1 MSTQSNI
8 EWTEATWNPVTGC
21 DKISPGC
28 KHCYAE
34 RLPWSPNIW
43 MGVSIESPKY
53 LYRADDLRLVPSV
66 VRFLSLEPLLESLP
80 GLDVTG
86 IDWVIVGGES
96 GPGCRPM
103 EIGR

>member
-34 RLPWSPNIW
+34 RLS
-43 MGVSIESPKY
+43 
-53 LYRADDLRLVPSV
+53 LRLMKMPNP
-66 VRFLSLEPLLESLP
+66 RPEEPGNKEVSF
-80 GLDVTG
+80 
-86 IDWVIVGGES
+86 
-96 GPGCRPM
+96 
-103 EIGR
+103 